1 MNKEI
6 VAYTHT
12 HTHTQWNVIQP
23 FKKKERESFPFVTTQ
38 MGFEDIMINNV
49 SQTE

>member
-12 HTHTQWNVIQP
+12 HIHIKWNVIQP
-23 FKKKERESFPFVTTQ
+23 LKKKESFPFVTTQ
-38 MGFEDIMINNV
+38 MGLEDIMIHKI